1 MQYKIILIILIS
13 LSLNFLSA
21 LAVPALS
28 GRINDQAGILSTSE
42 ERNLENLL
50 HETEKSTSA
59 QVALLTIKSLQGEN
73 LEDYS
78 LRVAEAWGLGQRDR
92 DNGVLLLIA
101 LQEKKI
107 RLEVGYGLES
117 SLTDMK
123 SGYII
128 RNIITAEFRRGNFYQ
143 GIAEGL
149 GAVTQIISGEAD
161 ISAAELERYQKSQKK
176 QGKTQIPVGLIV
188 FLFMIFAGGFRGR
201 RGGLFTALLLGNML
215 GGSGRGRGGFGG
227 GGFGGFSGGGGSF
240 GGGGA
245 SGGW

>member
-1 MQYKIILIILIS
+1 MKHKILLTTLIVFSCHIL
-13 LSLNFLSA
+13 FA

-28 GRINDQAGILSTSE
+28 GRINDQAGILSAAE
-42 ERNLENLL
+42 ESNLENLL
-50 HETEKSTSA
+50 RQNEAETSA
-59 QVALLTIKSLQGEN
+59 QIAVLTVKSLQGEN

-78 LRVAEAWGLGQRDR
+78 MRVVEAWGLGQKDR

-117 SLTDMK
+117 SLTDLK

-128 RNIITAEFRRGNFYQ
+128 RNIISAEFKRGNLYG
-143 GIAEGL
+143 GIAQGL
-149 GAVTQIISGEAD
+149 TAVSQIISGESD
-161 ISAAELERYQKSQKK
+161 ISPAELQRYEQNKNK
-176 QGKTQIPVGLIV
+176 QGGAQIPIGFIV
-188 FLFMIFAGGFRGR
+188 FIFMILAGGFRGR

-215 GGSGRGRGGFGG
+215 GGSSRGSSGMGG